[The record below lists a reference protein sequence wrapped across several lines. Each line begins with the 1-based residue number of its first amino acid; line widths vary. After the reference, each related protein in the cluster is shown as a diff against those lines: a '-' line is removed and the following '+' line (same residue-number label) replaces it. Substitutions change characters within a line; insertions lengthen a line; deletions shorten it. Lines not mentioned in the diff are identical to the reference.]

1 MTDILESIA
10 GELPDA
16 SEIAGPDVVE
26 EQGGY
31 IVNGALNLTR
41 IREHTG
47 FRAEPTEDYQTL
59 AGLVMSLL
67 DRLPMKG
74 DRLEHEGWGMTVM
87 AVEERRVTRVL
98 LVREA

>member
-1 MTDILESIA
+1 
-10 GELPDA
+10 
-16 SEIAGPDVVE
+16 
-26 EQGGY
+26 
-31 IVNGALNLTR
+31 
-41 IREHTG
+41 
-47 FRAEPTEDYQTL
+47 
-59 AGLVMSLL
+59 MSLL